1 MISISWQLLIRKE
14 FSTGTTL
21 ALLLFDEE
29 KVNNLIETIKQNG
42 ANASMRT
49 VLNKFNAKEK
59 YNEFDSAFKG
69 MGNETTFEEF
79 TERLERI
86 KDSLPLE
93 GFASVEPILD
103 EAILLALDIHDPQK
117 ETTDADEDKF
127 QELSLQ
133 IKKLAD
139 VSLRTMQDNPIIRRK
154 LRIFRDLDK
163 RWLLT
168 FGKIPEDSKGRT
180 EFNKNIEEFSKM
192 FYKNMKISD
201 SFIRIRD
208 KRVRSVLDTT
218 TKPEE
223 GKKFT
228 QKDKEKVTKYQR
240 MRLGRPSGD
249 GLLTFVA
256 SDKEFQGILDKISR
270 IKSFF
275 EENIV
280 KYEPKIENLA
290 KYSDFLGE
298 TDSADILAAKGI
310 KFTAKQNLTG
320 ADVTNYL
327 EAIRKIAG
335 KIGDFI
341 PKRVGNKKL
350 PSNLFLTRESD
361 ISAKT
366 GRRRSPKSIALN
378 PYANAFINNTYRGDA
393 WFRDLFSTV
402 LIQRVTPKPTLEVNV
417 LDDITFA
424 VRDEKGIMKDGS
436 IVSPKYNIPIN
447 SFANLELSQDNETAR
462 KQINE
467 FLKNRRNLSNDIN
480 DTVTALQNNQLS
492 DTELFKYA
500 EIQEVQELWTK
511 DMGRL
516 QIVYLDSERNELTP
530 AEVSTIVREKGA
542 AKGIFG
548 KILYRNRPFTRRLL
562 AEFITEFDKKVPNS
576 MQISGKM
583 EQLREIGTGITQKPF
598 VEYLLSLT
606 DEQIK
611 GIISDASAT
620 SAKFTEKLDP
630 LESLGF
636 LLRMSLRLEGENR
649 GLVKKYLKQLVGED
663 DVDKKREIA
672 EELDDKM
679 ENLIAEIKV
688 LLLEAFQGILNDFA
702 QNWATVS
709 WGKKKGRIMDAI
721 QQFKATDPPLLTG
734 GDE

>member
-1 MISISWQLLIRKE
+1 MSWQFLIRKE

-29 KVNNLIETIKQNG
+29 KVNNLIETIKQDG

-49 VLNKFNAKEK
+49 VLNLFDAKEK
-59 YNEFDSAFKG
+59 YNELDSAFKG

-103 EAILLALDIHDPQK
+103 EAISLALEIQDPQK

-139 VSLRTMQDNPIIRRK
+139 VSLRTIQGNPIIRRK
-154 LRIFRDLDK
+154 LRIFRQLDK

-168 FGKIPEDSKGRT
+168 FDKIPENSEEKIK
-180 EFNKNIEEFSKM
+180 FNKNLEEFSK
-192 FYKNMKISD
+192 FVIKTVSPD
-201 SFIRIRD
+201 
-208 KRVRSVLDTT
+208 
-218 TKPEE
+218 EE
-223 GKKFT
+223 I
-228 QKDKEKVTKYQR
+228 
-240 MRLGRPSGD
+240 RLGRVSNN
-249 GLLTFVA
+249 
-256 SDKEFQGILDKISR
+256 GILTNLSSSSEFSDILQQNEE
-270 IKSFF
+270 INSFF
-275 EENIV
+275 EKNIV
-280 KYEPKIENLA
+280 KYEPKIENLD
-290 KYSDFLGE
+290 KYSEFLGE
-298 TDSADILAAKGI
+298 GDTADILAAKNI
-310 KFTAKQNLTG
+310 KFNAKQNLTG

-402 LIQRVTPKPTLEVNV
+402 LIQRVTPKSALEINL
-417 LDDITFA
+417 LDDIISA

-436 IVSPKYNIPIN
+436 IVSPKYNMPIN

-462 KQINE
+462 KQIND
-467 FLKNRRNLSNDIN
+467 FLKDRRNLSNDIN
-480 DTVTALQNNQLS
+480 NTVTALQNNQLS
-492 DTELFKYA
+492 DTDLFKYA
-500 EIQEVQELWTK
+500 EIQEILDPDKKIWTE
-511 DMGRL
+511 DMGEL
-516 QIVYLDSERNELTP
+516 QIIYLDSERNELTP
-530 AEVSTIVREKGA
+530 TEVSTIVREKGA
-542 AKGIFG
+542 AEGIFG
-548 KILYRNRPFTRRLL
+548 KILEGGDPFTRRDL
-562 AEFITEFDKKVPNS
+562 AIYLTEFGKKVPNF

-583 EQLREIGTGITQKPF
+583 EQLRDIATEDTDKPF

-611 GIISDASAT
+611 GVISDSSAT

-672 EELDDKM
+672 EELDNKM

-688 LLLEAFQGILNDFA
+688 LLLEAFQEILNDFA
-702 QNWATVS
+702 QNWATAS
-709 WGKKKGRIMDAI
+709 YGKKKGRIMDAI

>member
-1 MISISWQLLIRKE
+1 MLIRKE
-14 FSTGTTL
+14 FSSRLNLVPVLLNEEQTKDEIESIKENGLTKNAIKVIEGITEEDLKEMYSTYEPYLAQMNNDTTL
-21 ALLLFDEE
+21 EQFIDRF
-29 KVNNLIETIKQNG
+29 Q
-42 ANASMRT
+42 
-49 VLNKFNAKEK
+49 
-59 YNEFDSAFKG
+59 
-69 MGNETTFEEF
+69 
-79 TERLERI
+79 RI
-86 KDSLPLE
+86 KEAKPPQ

-103 EAILLALDIHDPQK
+103 EAISLALEIQDPQK

-127 QELSLQ
+127 QELSLK
-133 IKKLAD
+133 IKELAS
-139 VSLRTMQDNPIIRRK
+139 VGRTKIYSEPIIRRK
-154 LRIFRDLDK
+154 LRIFRQLDK

-168 FGKIPEDSKGRT
+168 FDKIPENSK
-180 EFNKNIEEFSKM
+180 EKAKFDENLEEFSK
-192 FYKNMKISD
+192 FVIKTVSPD
-201 SFIRIRD
+201 
-208 KRVRSVLDTT
+208 
-218 TKPEE
+218 EE
-223 GKKFT
+223 I
-228 QKDKEKVTKYQR
+228 
-240 MRLGRPSGD
+240 RLGRVSNN
-249 GLLTFVA
+249 
-256 SDKEFQGILDKISR
+256 GILTNLSSSSEFSDILQQNEE
-270 IKSFF
+270 INSFF
-275 EENIV
+275 EKNIV
-280 KYEPKIENLA
+280 KYEPKIENLD
-290 KYSDFLGE
+290 KYSEFLGE
-298 TDSADILAAKGI
+298 GDTADILAAKNV
-310 KFTAKQNLTG
+310 KFNAKQNLTG

-402 LIQRVTPKPTLEVNV
+402 LIQRVTPKSTLEISV
-417 LDDITFA
+417 LDDIIFA

-436 IVSPKYNIPIN
+436 IVSPKYNVPIN
-447 SFANLELSQDNETAR
+447 SFTNLELSQENETAR
-462 KQINE
+462 KQIND
-467 FLKNRRNLSNDIN
+467 FIKDRRNISNDIQ
-480 DTVTALQNNQLS
+480 DTVEALQQNQLS
-492 DTELFKYA
+492 NTDLFTYA
-500 EIQEVQELWTK
+500 EIQEVQKLWT
-511 DMGRL
+511 DEMGKL

-542 AKGIFG
+542 AEGISG

-562 AEFITEFDKKVPNS
+562 AEFITEFDKKVPNF

-583 EQLREIGTGITQKPF
+583 EQLREIGTGITKKPF

-606 DEQIK
+606 DEQMK
-611 GIISDASAT
+611 GVISDASAT

-649 GLVKKYLKQLVGED
+649 GLVKKYLKQLVDGD

-688 LLLEAFQGILNDFA
+688 LLLEAFQEILNDFA